1 MSDTVPTVKVMPW
14 SDDQGEFVVINES
27 DFDAEK
33 HTLFDA
39 PKQEASQTSESDE
52 PADAESA
59 STEPTRRGRRA
70 KQEAS
75 QTA

>member
-1 MSDTVPTVKVMPW
+1 MSSCPTVRIKSEVE
-14 SDDQGEFVVINES
+14 GIEYFVINES
-27 DFDAEK
+27 DFDPEK
-33 HTLFDA
+33 HALFEA
-39 PKQEASQTSESDE
+39 PKQEASQTADSDE

-59 STEPTRRGRRA
+59 SAEPTRRGRRA